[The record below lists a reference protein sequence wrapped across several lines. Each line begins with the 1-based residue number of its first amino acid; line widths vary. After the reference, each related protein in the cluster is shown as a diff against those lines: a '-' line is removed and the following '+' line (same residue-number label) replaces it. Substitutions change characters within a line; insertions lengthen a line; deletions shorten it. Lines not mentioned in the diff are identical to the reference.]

1 MREFIKKII
10 TYAASVNNKQ
20 SDLLKEIVFNNL
32 NNNAINQDLNIDND
46 KLFNLL
52 IDLKGTS
59 LVEGLNITNSLLEV
73 LSLEGDVCEFGVA
86 QGKTSKLIGYIIK
99 NTDKKFFLFDSFKG
113 LPKPS
118 GEDKLK
124 DDIFNLKNINN
135 YEGKMSHE
143 ENKVINELKIINF
156 EKEKL
161 VINKG
166 FFFERNIVNFIIP
179 KNVSFAYLDFDFYQ
193 PTLDALNMLEKII
206 VNKGIIIVD
215 DYDFFSTGVKT
226 AVDSWINKNK
236 EKFTI
241 KQIKTSLSS
250 FVIIQKIR

>member
-20 SDLLKEIVFNNL
+20 SDLLKEIVLNNL
-32 NNNAINQDLNIDND
+32 NSNAINQDLNIDTD

-59 LVEGLNITNSLLEV
+59 LVEGLNITNSLLEI

-99 NTDKKFFLFDSFKG
+99 NTDKKFFLFDSFEG
-113 LPKPS
+113 LPKPTR
-118 GEDKLK
+118 EDVLK
-124 DDIFNLKNINN
+124 DDIFNLKNIDN

-143 ENKVINELKIINF
+143 KNKVLNELKIINF

-161 VINKG
+161 VVNKG
-166 FFFERNIVNFIIP
+166 FFFEKNIVNFIIP

-236 EKFTI
+236 ENFTI

-250 FVIIQKIR
+250 FVTIKKVR